1 ARKALQNPTPAATVV
16 RDRRKLLL
24 FYPPNLQTKNL
35 HLFARGRTARTLARR
50 AIGFVSVGRIFRRR
64 FLLRLRGLHRRSSR
78 HHAGLVAGHS
88 LDLPQLASPD
98 EYLRRL
104 VRQLEFFA
112 WPVLAELLGNGGHF
126 HAHLMGKGRPEG
138 RPCVALAGRRESVD
152 PLHRTIS
159 ALRPPDR
166 AFGQKRP
173 RVRLEHV

>member
-1 ARKALQNPTPAATVV
+1 QEGSVLFLDVHLPRARKALQNPTPAATVV

-64 FLLRLRGLHRRSSR
+64 FLLRLRSLHRRSSR

-98 EYLRRL
+98 EYLRL
-104 VRQLEFFA
+104 
-112 WPVLAELLGNGGHF
+112 
-126 HAHLMGKGRPEG
+126 
-138 RPCVALAGRRESVD
+138 
-152 PLHRTIS
+152 
-159 ALRPPDR
+159 
-166 AFGQKRP
+166 
-173 RVRLEHV
+173 